1 MESSTVSI
9 RWDVMKVAEILS
21 NIINLNAKKNQ
32 SGGDSGNE
40 LWFEELNGYC
50 DENLEEEVTE
60 IEKQQ

>member
-1 MESSTVSI
+1 
-9 RWDVMKVAEILS
+9 MKVAEILS